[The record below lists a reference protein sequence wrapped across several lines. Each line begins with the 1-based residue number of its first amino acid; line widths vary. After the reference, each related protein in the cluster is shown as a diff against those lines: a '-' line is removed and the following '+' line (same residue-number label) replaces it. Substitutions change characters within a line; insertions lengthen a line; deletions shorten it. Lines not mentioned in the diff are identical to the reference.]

1 MQAAV
6 IKPHNLM
13 ARRILCI
20 FSSSLRTSSFSSN
33 RRLPAQFPSYLPV
46 CQNFTKATPQW
57 LQSHKSNILCVENV
71 RFRVDRCLATKTDAT
86 PSVVEPT
93 TKPLQKE
100 LVLWQ
105 KCRRDV
111 DPYLRLIRF
120 DRPIGSWLLFWP
132 CGWSIALAAGPGC
145 WPDPL
150 MLGVFATGAF
160 VMRGAGCTIND
171 MWDRKID
178 AQVERTRERPLA
190 SGEISQFD
198 ALVFLAAQLGIG
210 LQVGFKILDLFKE
223 HFINLFR
230 FPGSFAIE
238 SVFDC
243 AWRHFART
251 GHCVPTDETGY
262 LLATVCPRNGLQL
275 GSAARLVGRSR

>member
-1 MQAAV
+1 
-6 IKPHNLM
+6 M
-13 ARRILCI
+13 ARRILCN
-20 FSSSLRTSSFSSN
+20 FSTSARLTPIISRSS
-33 RRLPAQFPSYLPV
+33 RLPDRLLSFIPASHHLGLLRNYHIQQTNSLLCPKLQF
-46 CQNFTKATPQW
+46 
-57 LQSHKSNILCVENV
+57 
-71 RFRVDRCLATKTDAT
+71 RFDRCLASKSNGKNELTIE
-86 PSVVEPT
+86 EPT
-93 TKPLQKE
+93 TKPHQAQTD

-105 KCRRDV
+105 QCRKNA

-178 AQVERTRERPLA
+178 AKVERTKERPLA
-190 SGEISQFD
+190 SGELSQFD

-210 LQVGFKILDLFKE
+210 LQVIKYFFLE
-223 HFINLFR
+223 
-230 FPGSFAIE
+230 
-238 SVFDC
+238 
-243 AWRHFART
+243 
-251 GHCVPTDETGY
+251 
-262 LLATVCPRNGLQL
+262 
-275 GSAARLVGRSR
+275 

>member
-1 MQAAV
+1 MQSIAA
-6 IKPHNLM
+6 KPCFLM
-13 ARRILCI
+13 SRRILYNVTR
-20 FSSSLRTSSFSSN
+20 SASLGRLLTART
-33 RRLPAQFPSYLPV
+33 YCLPV
-46 CQNFTKATPQW
+46 CQNQDLLRKSSPSGFQIRK
-57 LQSHKSNILCVENV
+57 KSNILLVENPH
-71 RFRVDRCLATKTDAT
+71 FRVDRFL
-86 PSVVEPT
+86 T
-93 TKPLQKE
+93 TKSNIKNEISAEHDDSSNKRAKPQLGLLQ
-100 LVLWQ
+100 Q
-105 KCRRDV
+105 CRRDV

-190 SGEISQFD
+190 SGELSQLD

-210 LQVGFKILDLFKE
+210 LQVKTKRELFVFYY
-223 HFINLFR
+223 FI
-230 FPGSFAIE
+230 
-238 SVFDC
+238 
-243 AWRHFART
+243 
-251 GHCVPTDETGY
+251 
-262 LLATVCPRNGLQL
+262 
-275 GSAARLVGRSR
+275 